1 MDLSNEDT
9 SPKWKPTYQR
19 RWLVYT
25 LICISTIIQGM
36 ITAGF
41 VNTSF
46 TTIERKF
53 HFSSTTTGFI
63 SGAAPLGSLI
73 FIIPWSHLSDHKGAS
88 KLRYFGSGLFTM
100 ALGSLCYCLPH
111 FISAPMA
118 RNTRSSLSISNICI
132 EGSEPRGRIV
142 TENFLFGALFFIGN
156 FLHGAGSSCFFPIGA
171 AYLSA
176 IIKDFPGLISLWTA
190 LFVVGPALGYAVGGQ
205 LLRVDADIDRQSS
218 LANQP
223 IQDDQWLGA
232 WWIAFV
238 LSSVTCF
245 VLSVIYFGGNSWL
258 SKKISEPDSSDQQQR
273 DSTQPESTN
282 MLTQMWEQAKKLPG
296 DMLKLLKLK
305 VFCLVLIFLASD
317 GIIITSLAAF
327 LPKYLETQVQ
337 NEIPLH

>member
-1 MDLSNEDT
+1 MDLTNEDK
-9 SPKWKPTYQR
+9 SPEWKPTFRR

-25 LICISTIIQGM
+25 LICISTIVQGM

-73 FIIPWSHLSDHKGAS
+73 FIIPWSHLSEHKGAS
-88 KLRYFGSGLFTM
+88 KLRYFGAGLFTM
-100 ALGSLCYCLPH
+100 AIGSLFYCLPH
-111 FISAPMA
+111 FISTPVA
-118 RNTRSSLSISNICI
+118 RNTQNTLSSSNICL
-132 EGSEPRGRIV
+132 EGSEPTDKII
-142 TENFLFGALFFIGN
+142 TENFAYGVLFFIGN

-176 IIKDFPGLISLWTA
+176 IIKDSPGLISLWTA

-205 LLRVDADIDRQSS
+205 LLRVDTDIGRQSS
-218 LANQP
+218 LANKK
-223 IQDDQWLGA
+223 ILEEQWFGA

-238 LSSVTCF
+238 LSAATCF
-245 VLSVIYFGGNSWL
+245 ILSAIYFGGNSWL
-258 SKKISEPDSSDQQQR
+258 SKKISEPGSSDQQQIEPAKVL
-273 DSTQPESTN
+273 S
-282 MLTQMWEQAKKLPG
+282 QMWEQVKKLPSEIHK
-296 DMLKLLKLK
+296 MLKLK
-305 VFCLVLIFLASD
+305 VYVLVLIFLASD

-327 LPKYLETQVQ
+327 LPKYLETQV
-337 NEIPLH
+337 